1 MGTTTGRLQVITG
14 PMFSGK
20 SENLLTRCAAVDV
33 SGLCVTYDA
42 RPFEPLPS
50 LMAVAEDVVK
60 LTAVCAVCGADAA
73 FHHRIHDPGPGDARR
88 PMPAH
93 VGGTESYQARC
104 RHHLALPCGAASDVS
119 GPYPDRDR
127 QGTPERGDAT

>member
-20 SENLLTRCAAVDV
+20 SEELLTRCAAVDV

-73 FHHRIHDPGPGDARR
+73 FHRRIHDPRTGDARR
-88 PMPAH
+88 PMPAQ

-119 GPYPDRDR
+119 GPDRDR
-127 QGTPERGDAT
+127 ARQRTPERGDAT